1 MCSGGGVA
9 RWDDIPIRA
18 VYNASQ
24 DDGYLGAGCRA
35 DDAASWVW
43 CACVCG
49 VCSRLGG
56 LEVKLR

>member
-1 MCSGGGVA
+1 M
-9 RWDDIPIRA
+9 
-18 VYNASQ
+18 YNASQ

-56 LEVKLR
+56 KEVKLSIVLYSTLLLGSVEVVEG